1 MFRLAVVLPMYNE
14 EGNVAGLL
22 QRLATV
28 RDRSGLDLVA
38 LAVDDGSRDA
48 TYARLTRLTSWF
60 PSLRIVRH
68 PRNRGMAAALRTG
81 IATALAERRP
91 AFDALAFMD
100 ADLTH
105 APEDLPRLIAPILN
119 DRADFV
125 LGSRYVPG
133 GRMHGVPWPRKVI
146 SIVGNAAVRRALG
159 IPVSDLTS
167 GFRAARIEV
176 FRAIRLVD
184 HGFGIQLEGTVKA
197 HRAGFRI
204 AEVPITLGVR
214 QNGYSKMAYTRSFWI
229 GYARLVVRLWLMRR
243 VVDLP
248 TPTLHAEVEDAQG
261 RRAAVRI
268 HRLGQA
274 RPDAPRQESFAAQ
287 SIQARG
293 PRVRRDDA
301 GLAV

>member
-14 EGNVAGLL
+14 ADNLAGLL
-22 QRLATV
+22 ERLKEV

-48 TYARLTRLTSWF
+48 TYVRLTRLVPRYPF
-60 PSLRIVRH
+60 LRIVRH
-68 PRNRGMAAALRTG
+68 TRNRGMAAALRTG
-81 IATALAERRP
+81 IAAAVVERGP

-105 APEDLPRLIAPILN
+105 APEDLPRLVAPIME

-133 GRMHGVPWPRKVI
+133 GRMRGVPWARRAI
-146 SIVGNAAVRRALG
+146 SIVGNAAVRRLLG
-159 IPVSDLTS
+159 VPIRDLTS
-167 GFRAARIEV
+167 GFRAARAEV
-176 FRAIRLVD
+176 FRAINLEE

-197 HRAGFRI
+197 HRAGFRVS
-204 AEVPITLGVR
+204 EVPITLGMR
-214 QNGYSKMAYTRSFWI
+214 KNGYSKMAYTRSFWL

-248 TPTLHAEVEDAQG
+248 TSTLHAEVEDSQG
-261 RRAAVRI
+261 RRAAI
-268 HRLGQA
+268 
-274 RPDAPRQESFAAQ
+274 
-287 SIQARG
+287 
-293 PRVRRDDA
+293 
-301 GLAV
+301 